1 MIHHLSVYYI
11 PILISTL
18 VCFSLGAFWF
28 SPALFG
34 RKWRELTG
42 KPVDENIPFKSYLF
56 FLSIILVFN
65 IAMSVLA
72 DMTGTFRMSSGVIM
86 GLSVWIGFGLP
97 VISFEFLFER
107 RNALLLFITS
117 GYFFVAS
124 VISGALHS
132 LWR

>member
-1 MIHHLSVYYI
+1 MGHHLSVYYI

-42 KPVDENIPFKSYLF
+42 KSHHENFPIASYLF
-56 FLSIILVFN
+56 FLFIILIFN

-72 DMTGTFRMSSGVIM
+72 DISGTFRMSAGVIM

-97 VISFEFLFER
+97 IMSFEFLFER
-107 RNALLLFITS
+107 RNASLLFITS
-117 GYFFVAS
+117 GYFLAVS
-124 VISGALHS
+124 VISGALQS